1 MVLVALLVGL
11 FIVAMGM
18 FGVAA
23 PHGLLTA
30 IRFVLT
36 PLGLYLVA
44 ALRVVFGVILV
55 LVAPSS
61 RAPRV
66 LRPLGLVMLVAGL
79 TIPFFGVDRARA
91 MLDWW
96 SARGPAFMR
105 VWAGLAVA
113 LGPDRPG
120 AEQRADRPWRSRV
133 GDAICLRSASHP
145 PPSITSRR
153 SRSTPCKGS

>member
-11 FIVAMGM
+11 FIVAIGM

-44 ALRVVFGVILV
+44 ALRVVFGVVLV
-55 LVAPSS
+55 LAAPSS
-61 RAPRV
+61 RAPKV
-66 LRPLGLVMLVAGL
+66 LRLLGFIMLVAGL
-79 TIPFFGVDRARA
+79 TTPFFGVDRARA

-96 SARGPAFMR
+96 AARGPAFMR
-105 VWAGLAVA
+105 LWAGFAVA
-113 LGPDRPG
+113 FG
-120 AEQRADRPWRSRV
+120 ALVVYAVAP
-133 GDAICLRSASHP
+133 
-145 PPSITSRR
+145 RR
-153 SRSTPCKGS
+153 HAA

>member
-1 MVLVALLVGL
+1 MPVAQRPVVSPRNVSTVVLLALLIGL
-11 FIVAMGM
+11 FIVATGM
-18 FGVAA
+18 CGVAA

-30 IRFVLT
+30 VRFVLT
-36 PLGLYLVA
+36 PRGLYLVA
-44 ALRVVFGVILV
+44 AVRVVFGVILV

-66 LRPLGLVMLVAGL
+66 LRLLGLIMLVAGL
-79 TIPFFGVDRARA
+79 TTPFFGLDRARA

-113 LGPDRPG
+113 LGVFVVYAVAPRRP
-120 AEQRADRPWRSRV
+120 AA
-133 GDAICLRSASHP
+133 
-145 PPSITSRR
+145 
-153 SRSTPCKGS
+153 

>member
-1 MVLVALLVGL
+1 VRKEGHVEVVGLLVGI
-11 FIVAMGM
+11 FIVAIGM

-23 PHGLLTA
+23 PGGFLTA
-30 IRFVLT
+30 VRSILT

-44 ALRVVFGVILV
+44 ALRVAFGVVLV

-79 TIPFFGVDRARA
+79 TTPFFGVDRACA

-113 LGPDRPG
+113 LGAFVVYAVAPRR
-120 AEQRADRPWRSRV
+120 RA
-133 GDAICLRSASHP
+133 A
-145 PPSITSRR
+145 
-153 SRSTPCKGS
+153 

>member
-1 MVLVALLVGL
+1 LPVAQRPVVSPRNVSTVVLLALLIGL
-11 FIVAMGM
+11 FIVATGM
-18 FGVAA
+18 CGVAA

-30 IRFVLT
+30 VRFVLT
-36 PLGLYLVA
+36 PRGLYLVA
-44 ALRVVFGVILV
+44 AVRVVFGVILV

-66 LRPLGLVMLVAGL
+66 LRLLGLIMLVAGL
-79 TIPFFGVDRARA
+79 TTPFFGLDRARA

-113 LGPDRPG
+113 LGVFVVYAVAPRRP
-120 AEQRADRPWRSRV
+120 AA
-133 GDAICLRSASHP
+133 
-145 PPSITSRR
+145 
-153 SRSTPCKGS
+153 